1 MKSESS
7 SSAAQPVKNKQTP
20 QRAALDLTISIK
32 YFRGVMCAAIAEVKR
47 ISQYKLHFL
56 WDLWVR
62 QLEWVVLGRKEM
74 SDTRSEWGA
83 YFPL

>member
-1 MKSESS
+1 
-7 SSAAQPVKNKQTP
+7 
-20 QRAALDLTISIK
+20 
-32 YFRGVMCAAIAEVKR
+32 MCAAIAEVKR